1 MRTLR
6 RSFILALAIIGFFG
20 ISGTVGLWIAKE
32 KLYSSPNAL
41 VFIDS
46 PDGAFRAAV
55 ASYVGGGGF
64 SPYCFNRLFVVD
76 SQTPADRVADENNL
90 VAEGECGSFGSM
102 EGGISDPSDVSW
114 SEVRTLT
121 ARISLHSATTG
132 LETFRIRK
140 MAASGHIRVE
150 FEVRQ

>member
-1 MRTLR
+1 MITLR

-20 ISGTVGLWIAKE
+20 IFGAIGLRIAKE

-41 VFIDS
+41 IFIDS

-76 SQTPADRVADENNL
+76 RQTPAGRVADEDNL
-90 VAEGECGSFGSM
+90 VAEGECGS
-102 EGGISDPSDVSW
+102 
-114 SEVRTLT
+114 
-121 ARISLHSATTG
+121 SL
-132 LETFRIRK
+132 
-140 MAASGHIRVE
+140 
-150 FEVRQ
+150 